1 MISAISPS
9 TGGATDSDLSE
20 TGIAQKHV
28 YTVLSAF
35 KYDQGGSTLKLY
47 RIRNPWGQG
56 EKYTGPY
63 NDDDASRWDPDLQ
76 AAVGWEDKD
85 DGTFFIDHESYHEQ
99 FASTQIATDNSDMQH
114 TYYLVKDD
122 DQASGTKHEFT
133 LTSLEDQTVYLSAHT
148 WPVRT
153 HPRDCI
159 VKDGYYAGAA
169 AARHE
174 FQFESQNTD
183 TRYPGDDIRW
193 LFKDSHNVNGI

>member
-1 MISAISPS
+1 
-9 TGGATDSDLSE
+9 
-20 TGIAQKHV
+20 
-28 YTVLSAF
+28 
-35 KYDQGGSTLKLY
+35 
-47 RIRNPWGQG
+47 
-56 EKYTGPY
+56 
-63 NDDDASRWDPDLQ
+63 
-76 AAVGWEDKD
+76 
-85 DGTFFIDHESYHEQ
+85 
-99 FASTQIATDNSDMQH
+99 MQH

-174 FQFESQNTD
+174 FQFES
-183 TRYPGDDIRW
+183 
-193 LFKDSHNVNGI
+193 